1 MVTIIAAFLLLS
13 GILATIGQARNNYE
27 SIKSI
32 SYYILSL
39 GTLALTMD
47 YFSQGEIANTL
58 LPTAFIA
65 ITSFHFFLGEISRNK
80 TRLWWSLI
88 PILSTV
94 IILFLPNIE
103 TVSYM
108 DFGIDS
114 TMDVFLIALL
124 SSALPFLTHLAK
136 LGIGNLIIR
145 FGSIK
150 WAENEE
156 NYLESLVSYAFI
168 GGVAALG
175 SFLLGNLGLVIAGT
189 FYLSAS
195 LIARNKVG
203 LQNDILSAASG
214 SIFLLVLVPILLEKG
229 GFDQLDFTRGE
240 VLEGAFVA
248 GFMVIF
254 YELLLNLARHNT
266 GKWKVLLALKAILI
280 PSLAVI
286 LLGFAYTQLE
296 RLGGVLALGGII
308 MGLAIL
314 SVTFTLFKNSTLIAL
329 KLIAVGLSL
338 LILPYVKPVEQESSI
353 NLAELGIEDDSDSN
367 EDKNGAKKSSK
378 KEKLQN
384 APAGKELKKALG
396 EWSIDSESSQISF
409 ELGPEDGRTKGA
421 FKKIKGDVTF
431 TAALEDCA
439 IDVTLPVESLTTF
452 NSMRDEHLMQS
463 DYFHEEKYPTMQYE
477 AKGFKED
484 GDSYILNGEFTM
496 MGVTK
501 SLEVTLK
508 LIGVGEKDGEK
519 VAVLWGTSQLV
530 RTDYGMSSSAK
541 IGDLVDFTFEVQLNH
556 EF

>member
-1 MVTIIAAFLLLS
+1 MVTIIASFLFFS
-13 GILATIGQARNNYE
+13 GVLATAGQARNNYE

-39 GTLALTMD
+39 GVLTLSMD
-47 YFSQGEIANTL
+47 YFTQDEKSSTL
-58 LPTAFIA
+58 LPSVFLA
-65 ITSFHFFLGEISRNK
+65 IVSFHFFIGEITKNK
-80 TRLWWSLI
+80 TRLWWSLV
-88 PILSTV
+88 PVLSTGV
-94 IILFLPNIE
+94 ILFLPNLESI
-103 TVSYM
+103 SYM
-108 DFGIDS
+108 GFGIDS
-114 TMDVFLIALL
+114 STDVFLVALL

-136 LGIGNLIIR
+136 LGIGNLVIR

-168 GGVAALG
+168 GGIAALG
-175 SFLLGNLGLVIAGT
+175 SFLLGNFGLVIAGT

-214 SIFLLVLVPILLEKG
+214 AIFLLVMVPILLEKG

-266 GKWKVLLALKAILI
+266 GKWKVILALKAIFI
-280 PSLAVI
+280 PSIAVI

-314 SVTFTLFKNSTLIAL
+314 SITFTLFKNSTLIAL

-338 LILPYVKPVEQESSI
+338 LILPYVKPVDQSSSI
-353 NLAELGIEDDSDSN
+353 DLSALGIEDDTESD
-367 EDKNGAKKSSK
+367 DKNKTKDSSSSSK
-378 KEKLQN
+378 KQD
-384 APAGKELKKALG
+384 APNGKDITKALG
-396 EWSIDSESSQISF
+396 EWSIDTQASQITF
-409 ELGPEDGRTKGA
+409 ELGPDDGRTKGA
-421 FKKIKGDVTF
+421 FKKINGSIILREN
-431 TAALEDCA
+431 LEDCS
-439 IDVTLPVESLTTF
+439 IDVTLPVKSLTTF
-452 NSMRDEHLMQS
+452 NSMRDEHLMEE
-463 DYFHEEKYPTMQYE
+463 DYFHEEKYPAMTYK
-477 AKGFKED
+477 AKGFKKD
-484 GDSYILNGEFTM
+484 GDAYILAGTFTM
-496 MGVTK
+496 MGIENP
-501 SLEVTLK
+501 LMVTLK
-508 LIGVGEKDGEK
+508 LVGVGEKDGNK
-519 VAVLWGTSQLV
+519 VAVLWGTSEMD
-530 RTDYGMSSSAK
+530 RTDYGMDSSAK
-541 IGDLVDFTFEVQLNH
+541 IGDVVEFTFDIQLNH